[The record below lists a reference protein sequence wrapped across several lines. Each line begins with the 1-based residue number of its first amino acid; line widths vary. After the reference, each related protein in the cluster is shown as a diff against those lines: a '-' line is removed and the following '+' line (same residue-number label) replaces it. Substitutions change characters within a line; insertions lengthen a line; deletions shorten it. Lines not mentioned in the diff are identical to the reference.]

1 MKGRTT
7 RKSQPAPAK
16 KDEAVDN
23 NGPSLAPS
31 STNPPLLFILPKDRS
46 IDAKIVTL
54 PNPASG
60 AQNRYFYDPS
70 HGLYDFT
77 KISAPKKEPSSW
89 LLAPGSGK
97 DDASTTT
104 KSMDLSNGYTL
115 EDAGIFVATEVDPI
129 FFILPNL
136 LADASQSGKQLFV
149 TLDDHLDNVGSS
161 SEVLRDILSSRSVK
175 PRLDIA
181 MDLVCDKVEAGDDSM
196 FRVNLEKLTRML
208 LSKAE
213 KVVKAGLPPSM
224 EEKFV
229 KEALQAPTS
238 LRTQMEMVAEL
249 EKESREEVIQAEPSQ
264 EQSQSTATS
273 SLADASQ
280 DSLTS
285 ATSVSTTATSM
296 ADAATDASEDEE
308 VRRLLR
314 LRTAFNFIL
323 ASYVHGKFHDQL
335 RAPLLKPKSPV
346 DFGPLDKK
354 LSEIAALKKE
364 AQTLRSL
371 SDNVGRKRG
380 FEEDD
385 EAAEARAEK
394 KRKKE
399 DEEAKKKAQSR
410 AIKQLAKADTSGMK
424 KLSSFFSK
432 PAAKK
437 AAG

>member
-1 MKGRTT
+1 RTT
-7 RKSQPAPAK
+7 RKSQSATAS
-16 KDEAVDN
+16 KDETVDN
-23 NGPSLAPS
+23 SGPSLAPS

-46 IDAKIVTL
+46 IDARIVTL

-60 AQNRYFYDPS
+60 TQNRYIFDPS
-70 HGLYDFT
+70 HGLYEFT

-89 LLAPGSGK
+89 LLAPGSRG
-97 DDASTTT
+97 DDASTVTQ
-104 KSMDLSNGYTL
+104 SMDLSGGYTL
-115 EDAGIFVATEVDPI
+115 EDAGVFVATEVDPI
-129 FFILPNL
+129 FFILSNL
-136 LADASQSGKQLFV
+136 LSDASQSGKQLFV
-149 TLDDHLDNVGSS
+149 TLDDHLDNVGSN
-161 SEVLRDILSSRSVK
+161 SELLRDVLSSPGVL

-181 MDLVCDKVEAGDDSM
+181 MSLICDKVEAGDDSM
-196 FRVNLEKLTRML
+196 FRVSVEKLTRML

-249 EKESREEVIQAEPSQ
+249 EKESQEEVVQAELSHG
-264 EQSQSTATS
+264 QSQSAATNS
-273 SLADASQ
+273 SAGASQ
-280 DSLTS
+280 DSLAS
-285 ATSVSTTATSM
+285 ATSVSTTAASI
-296 ADAATDASEDEE
+296 ADAATDTPEDEE
-308 VRRLLR
+308 DRRLLR

-323 ASYVHGKFHDQL
+323 ASYIQGKFHDQL
-335 RAPLLKPKSPV
+335 RAPLSKPKSPV
-346 DFGPLDKK
+346 DFAPLDKK

-371 SDNVGRKRG
+371 SDNVGRKRV

-432 PAAKK
+432 
-437 AAG
+437 